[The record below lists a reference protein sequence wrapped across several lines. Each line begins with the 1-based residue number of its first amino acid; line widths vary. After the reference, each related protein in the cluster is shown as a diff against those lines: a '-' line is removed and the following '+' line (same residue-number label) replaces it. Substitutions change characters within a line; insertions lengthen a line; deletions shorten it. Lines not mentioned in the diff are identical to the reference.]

1 MSISFVSWEANFP
14 QLSLKESKI
23 IYGRVRSGKTFA
35 KTVENICEDSPEL
48 ILNHICIQF
57 GRAESD
63 LGYMIYISTI
73 CAVHL
78 GGMLV

>member
-1 MSISFVSWEANFP
+1 MSISFVSWEAHFP
-14 QLSLKESKI
+14 QLSLKI

-35 KTVENICEDSPEL
+35 KTVENIREDSPEL

-63 LGYMIYISTI
+63 IRYKIYISTI

-78 GGMLV
+78 SGMLV